1 MLISLSWLRDYV
13 DSPISADE
21 LADRITMAGLEVEE
35 LTPFGSDFDGVVVGR
50 VDEVRKHPN
59 ADRLS
64 VCRVDVGGDDLLN
77 IVCGAPNVAAGQLVP
92 VAMVGAELMV
102 PPQDGNGPRQPFK
115 IGKRKM
121 RGEVSEGM
129 ICSEWELGFSDDHDG
144 ILVLPEDA
152 PIGTPFSEYQSGR
165 GVPTSDTVI
174 EIAVTPNR
182 PDATSHFG
190 VARDVAA
197 LTGSRFERPQVE
209 PIPSS
214 SDSPISISID
224 APEACRR
231 YVGIVVRGVTIA
243 ESPAWLKH
251 RLTAIGLRPR
261 NNVVD
266 ITNYVMFE
274 CGQPL
279 HAFDLAELK
288 GPEIRVRLSEP
299 GESITTLDARK
310 HDLPE
315 GALLICDAERP
326 VALAG
331 IMGGENSEVSDK
343 TVDILIESA
352 YFDPSVVRRTAKRLG
367 IQSDSSYR
375 FERGVDSSAQVWA
388 ATRAARLIQELA
400 GGTIDGG
407 TIDGGVVDVHPNPVP
422 ERRVTLRPDRVTKLL
437 GIEIPEATIIEL
449 LTSIG
454 FEVELKGGD
463 QEENILE
470 CLVPPFR
477 PDVERE
483 VDIIEEVARLYG
495 YDRMPEPAHSR
506 LPNIVPV
513 EEPSARSRR
522 EIMRRLASLGFH
534 EVHTNSMLRRDTA
547 EHFARPNA
555 GSADAVVETLNPIS
569 REMSTLRPSL
579 LPGVLQVTSF
589 NQHHGLSGLA
599 FFEFGH
605 VFSRSN
611 ADDNVIRGYRERDHL
626 LILTTGPY
634 DEASWNNKPRHA
646 DIFDA
651 KGIVDLMAEVLGID
665 DLRYEVG
672 GTNVEG
678 NDVEGADV
686 EGNDIGISNSYLSI
700 VLGERPIGYVGI
712 LSPAIAETY
721 DLDSEVV
728 FIELDWE
735 ALADASRLDRSFSAI
750 PRYPTSVR
758 DLAIT
763 VGRDQAAGLLLD
775 TIREAAGP
783 LLRDVRLFDLYE
795 GDRIAPDKRSLAFS
809 LVFGA
814 NRTLTDTEVD
824 AAIETVSRSLKERYG
839 AELRQ

>member
-13 DSPISADE
+13 DAPISADD

-35 LTPFGSDFDGVVVGR
+35 LSYIGNDFDGIVIGR
-50 VDEVRKHPN
+50 VDDVRKHPN

-64 VCRVDVGGDDLLN
+64 VCRVDVGGNEPLS
-77 IVCGAPNVAAGQLVP
+77 IVCGAPNVAEGQRVP
-92 VAMVGAELMV
+92 VAVVGAELMV
-102 PPQDGNGPRQPFK
+102 PAKEGNGPAQPFK

-129 ICSEWELGFSDDHDG
+129 ICSEWELGLSENHDG

-152 PIGTPFSEYQSGR
+152 PIGKPFGEYQVSR
-165 GVPTSDTVI
+165 GAPAADTVI

-197 LTGSRFERPQVE
+197 LTGSRFERPEVE
-209 PIPSS
+209 PIPLA
-214 SDSPISISID
+214 SDAPVSISID

-231 YVGIVVRGVTIA
+231 YVGIVVRGLTVA
-243 ESPAWLKH
+243 ESPEWLKH
-251 RLTAIGLRPR
+251 RLTAIGLRPL

-279 HAFDLAELK
+279 HAFDLAQLK
-288 GPEIRVRLSEP
+288 GPEIRVRLSDG
-299 GESITTLDARK
+299 GESFTTLDSRT
-310 HDLPE
+310 HQLPE

-331 IMGGENSEVSDK
+331 IMGGENSEVSGE

-375 FERGVDSSAQVWA
+375 FERGIDSSGQVWA

-400 GGTIDGG
+400 GGTID
-407 TIDGGVVDVHPNPVP
+407 DGVVDVHPNPVP
-422 ERRVTLRPDRVTKLL
+422 ERRVSLRPERVAKLL
-437 GIEIPEATIIEL
+437 GIEIPTDVMIEL

-454 FEVELKGGD
+454 FGVDRRDGM
-463 QEENILE
+463 LE
-470 CLVPPFR
+470 CVVPPFR

-483 VDIIEEVARLYG
+483 VDLIEEVARLYG

-506 LPNIVPV
+506 LPNIVPT
-513 EEPSARSRR
+513 EEPAARSRR
-522 EIMRRLASLGFH
+522 EVMRRLAALGFH

-547 EHFARPNA
+547 ERYALPFA
-555 GSADAVVETLNPIS
+555 GDAASVVETLNPIS

-589 NQHHGLSGLA
+589 NEHHGLSGLA

-605 VFSRSN
+605 VFARSSA
-611 ADDNVIRGYRERDHL
+611 ADNIISGYRERDHL
-626 LILTTGPY
+626 LILATGPV
-634 DEASWNNKPRHA
+634 DEVTWNSKPRNA
-646 DIFDA
+646 DFYDA
-651 KGIVDLMAEVLGID
+651 KGIVDLIAEVLGISD
-665 DLRYEVG
+665 VTYEVG
-672 GTNVEG
+672 TEN
-678 NDVEGADV
+678 
-686 EGNDIGISNSYLSI
+686 IGISDSY
-700 VLGERPIGYVGI
+700 VRVMVGGQWIGYVGI
-712 LSPAIAETY
+712 LSPAIATEY
-721 DLDSEVV
+721 DLDSDVV
-728 FIELDWE
+728 FAELDWRS
-735 ALADASRLDRSFSAI
+735 LTDASTLERTFNAI

-775 TIREAAGP
+775 AIRESAGP
-783 LLRDVRLFDLYE
+783 LLRDVTLFDLYE
-795 GDRIAPDKRSLAFS
+795 GDRIAADKRSLAFS

-814 NRTLTDTEVD
+814 DRTLTDSEVD
-824 AAIETVSRSLKERYG
+824 AAVEAVSRSLKDRYG
-839 AELRQ
+839 ADLRR